1 MEILELNKISKNFG
15 AIKALD
21 NVTLSLRSG
30 EVLGLM
36 GDNGAGKSTLINN
49 LINEDRLIVSEIAG
63 TTIDAISVPF
73 EYNNEKFILIDTAGI
88 RKGYKYNHKVEYF
101 SYVRAMHAIDESDIV
116 IFICDINDGIVV
128 QDLKIIK
135 PTMSL
140 AGVESTI
147 TSPALSSHKKMDP
160 EIRRSLGISD
170 SLLRFSVGIE
180 NFEDL
185 VLDLDKSLTKNG

>member
-1 MEILELNKISKNFG
+1 MNAAAILNFFIKKKIIKLNKIKIEKLCNSIGSDVILGIHFSSSILKSNNQIKRFIKCPKYNTLLVKPNFG
-15 AIKALD
+15 CSTKKIYSGVRKFTKPNFNSPKKQMFGFGGMLSFELKANIDPIK
-21 NVTLSLRSG
+21 
-30 EVLGLM
+30 
-36 GDNGAGKSTLINN
+36 
-49 LINEDRLIVSEIAG
+49 
-63 TTIDAISVPF
+63 F
-73 EYNNEKFILIDTAGI
+73 
-88 RKGYKYNHKVEYF
+88 
-101 SYVRAMHAIDESDIV
+101 
-116 IFICDINDGIVV
+116 V

-160 EIRRSLGISD
+160 EIRRALGISD
-170 SLLRFSVGIE
+170 NLLRFSVGIE